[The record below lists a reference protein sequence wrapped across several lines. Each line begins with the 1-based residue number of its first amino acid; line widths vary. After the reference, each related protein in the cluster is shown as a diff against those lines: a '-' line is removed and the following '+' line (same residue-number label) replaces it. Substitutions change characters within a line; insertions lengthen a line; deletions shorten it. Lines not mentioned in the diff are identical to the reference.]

1 MGEIKST
8 LDLIMER
15 TKNLSMS
22 PEEKEENRRQE
33 WLKKARGWIQRFLDD
48 RVPLDKA
55 QEELFSSTTPPK
67 EWSEMLKEE
76 LVAGLDPVR
85 DNEKRLLL
93 METLLG
99 IPVVP
104 YRDIIASFNQMVDQE
119 EARQKN
125 RILEQ
130 WAQQGISGSALV
142 PNLEGDS
149 FWKEFFEQTRK
160 TTKEKMADL

>member
-48 RVPLDKA
+48 LISLDKVK
-55 QEELFSSTTPPK
+55 EELFTPDPPK
-67 EWSEMLKEE
+67 EWLKVLKEE
-76 LVAGLDPVR
+76 LVAGLEPGR

-93 METLLG
+93 METLLSV
-99 IPVVP
+99 PAVP

-119 EARQKN
+119 EERQKN
-125 RILEQ
+125 RLLEQ
-130 WAQQGISGSALV
+130 WAKQGISGSALV

-149 FWKEFFEQTRK
+149 FWKNFYEQTRK
-160 TTKEKMADL
+160 TSKEKMTDL